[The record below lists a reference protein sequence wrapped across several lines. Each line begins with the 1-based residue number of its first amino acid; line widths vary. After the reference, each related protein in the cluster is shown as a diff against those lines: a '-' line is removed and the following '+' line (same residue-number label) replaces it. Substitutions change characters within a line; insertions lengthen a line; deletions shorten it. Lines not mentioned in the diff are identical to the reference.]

1 MNKVILRFCLMN
13 NKKVIEVIFDARLS
27 FMENFNLL
35 KDILPI
41 SVNDDS
47 YIIDPYRTI
56 ALRKDIALKEFNF
69 KNFMTL
75 YIY

>member
-27 FMENFNLL
+27 FIENFNLL

-41 SVNDDS
+41 SLNDGS

>member
-1 MNKVILRFCLMN
+1 MN

-35 KDILPI
+35 KEILPI
-41 SVNDDS
+41 SLNDDS